1 MNRASL
7 LLSCLAPISC
17 AVLASCAPTLIVG
30 VGGRIVNVRTGQ
42 EGQITFLGGF
52 RDRASLPTDPDN
64 VTVALG
70 NLTYS
75 GRYTVPGR
83 NGSLGNLG
91 VSLNFGTGFTSGY
104 EDSIFG
110 NSGYYGNYGG
120 SYRPFASDQALTWP
134 GNLIAKATTSGGVT
148 STLTC
153 TFQTDRSLHGIG
165 YCQDSAGGS
174 YSLQF

>member
-1 MNRASL
+1 MNRASF
-7 LLSCLAPISC
+7 LLSCLVPISC

-75 GRYTVPGR
+75 GRYTVLGR
-83 NGSLGNLG
+83 NGALGELG
-91 VSLNFGTGFTSGY
+91 LSLNVGTGFSGTA
-104 EDSIFG
+104 DSIFG
-110 NSGYYGNYGG
+110 NSGFYG
-120 SYRPFASDQALTWP
+120 SYRPFASDQALTRP
-134 GNLIAKATTSGGVT
+134 GNLIARATTPDGST
-148 STLTC
+148 ATLTC

-165 YCQDSAGGS
+165 SCQDSAGGS

>member
-1 MNRASL
+1 MKPTPL
-7 LLSCLAPISC
+7 LLSCLVPLSC
-17 AVLASCAPTLIVG
+17 LVLASCAPTLIVG
-30 VGGRIVNVRTGQ
+30 VDGRIVNIRTGQ
-42 EGQITFLGGF
+42 EGRITFLGGF
-52 RDRASLPTDPDN
+52 RDRASLATDPDN

-70 NLTYS
+70 DAVYS
-75 GRYTVPGR
+75 GRYTVLGR

-91 VSLNFGTGFTSGY
+91 VSLNFGSGFTSGY

-110 NSGYYGNYGG
+110 NSGFYGNYGG
-120 SYRPFASDQALTWP
+120 SYRPFADDQNYTRP
-134 GNLIAKATTSGGVT
+134 GNLIAKATTPGGVT

-165 YCQDSAGGS
+165 NCEDSAGGS